1 MTRSPIHPSTPRL
14 FQIKLLRNAVN
25 NYQFPS
31 DLEAKHQVIQRWIET
46 DRNGTLAK
54 ISEVQLHGE
63 FLGDI
68 FRDVLGYGTVTQSQ
82 GKTWELY
89 AEASITDKGGRADA
103 ALGMFSA
110 VKGGKGNV
118 KLEGRIVAPI
128 ELKGARTNLD
138 DKQGKNPS
146 PIDQGWSYA
155 NHTPD
160 CRWVIVS
167 NYRELRL
174 YSTSESTKYYQLFTL
189 EDLADFYTFKQ
200 FYFLLCRQNFLPH
213 GNELESRIDGL
224 LRDSEQQE
232 QAITKEL
239 YNKYANVRNELIA
252 HFRRDVRERAEIQH
266 LADAQLVEKAQLAI
280 DRILFIAF
288 CEDRGLLPKYTLK
301 KAYEHD
307 DPYFPRAIWD
317 NYKKIFEWINVGNPK
332 QAIHG
337 YNGGLFRHDSLLD
350 DVFGVPDI
358 ICRKLKEIADFDFD
372 VEVSV
377 DVLGHIFEQSVTD
390 LEEIRAEG
398 EGKEYTKKERKKGQ
412 QKIQGIFY
420 TPPQITKYII
430 DISLSEYL
438 ERHKPLSTSVEI
450 SDWEAY
456 RDWLKHLKIVDP
468 ACGSGAF
475 LIAAFNRLLRAY
487 EEVNRELAI
496 LKGADYQIEDGL
508 DRAILNGNLYGVD
521 LSQESVEITKLS
533 LWLQTAQQG
542 KTLIDLNENIK
553 VGNSIV
559 DDGSLCDFPFNWQ
572 DAFPE
577 VFARGGFDVVL
588 GNPPYVRQELL
599 TPIKPYLQSH
609 YQSYDGVADL
619 YTYFYEKGVQ
629 ILKPDGI
636 LCYIVT
642 NKWLRSGYG
651 EGLRR
656 FFTQNSVFEKII
668 DFGHAPIFKE
678 ADVFPCIVSLR
689 KRSPSIP
696 LAKGEEESS
705 AAFARGAGEENS
717 QSTKRSPSIPLKKG
731 EEENS
736 PPFSRK
742 AAEEYSPPFTRG
754 AGGDLF
760 VQICAVPRE
769 ECLNAN
775 LTQYVSQNSFPVVWS
790 RFSEKAWSLEP
801 PAVEELMQKIKQ
813 VGIPLKDFAGV
824 KPYRGITTGF
834 NDAFWLDDND
844 RNNLI
849 KNDPKSSELIKPFLR
864 GQDIKRWI
872 PEWENMWIIFPRRDI
887 DIDSYPA
894 IKMHLQGFRPKLE
907 ARSGKQLWWQY
918 QAFPA
923 FYELFDAPKIIYQV
937 IQFHP
942 QYAFDDSGMYENDKT
957 YFLPTGDL
965 YLLGCLNSS
974 VMWWYAWRFFGHM
987 KDDALNPANFLM
999 ESLPIAQPTPTIRAE
1014 VEEIVSRL
1022 IEITK
1027 RNQDN
1032 NREVSNWIQSTH
1044 KIPKLGQKLE
1054 NFALLSQIEF
1064 VEAIRQRIP
1073 KISGDLSPKGLKG
1086 VENVYQEYALPMQ
1099 SDRAESNRLEH
1110 RLSDLIN
1117 QAYQLTPTE
1126 IELMWRTAPP
1136 RMPISQP

>member
-1 MTRSPIHPSTPRL
+1 
-14 FQIKLLRNAVN
+14 
-25 NYQFPS
+25 
-31 DLEAKHQVIQRWIET
+31 
-46 DRNGTLAK
+46 
-54 ISEVQLHGE
+54 VQLHGE

-68 FRDVLGYGTVTQSQ
+68 FRDVLGYGTITQSQ

-103 ALGMFSA
+103 ALGLFSA
-110 VKGGKGNV
+110 VKEGKGSV

-167 NYRELRL
+167 NYREIRL
-174 YSTSESTKYYQLFTL
+174 YSTSKSTGFYQLFTL
-189 EDLADFYTFKQ
+189 EDLADFYAFKQ

-213 GNELESRIDGL
+213 GNELESRIDAL

-232 QAITKEL
+232 QEITEEL
-239 YNKYANVRNELIA
+239 YKKYSSVRDELIGF
-252 HFRRDVRERAEIQH
+252 FRRDIRERTNNGLDKGLKP
-266 LADAQLVEKAQLAI
+266 LAYDSQLVEKAQLAI

-288 CEDRGLLPKYTLK
+288 CEDRGLLPKHTLSN
-301 KAYEHD
+301 AYEHS
-307 DPYFPRAIWD
+307 DPYFPRPVWD

-337 YNGGLFRHDSLLD
+337 YNGGLFRHDPLLD
-350 DVFGVPDI
+350 EVLRVPDI

-372 VEVSV
+372 VDVSV
-377 DVLGHIFEQSVTD
+377 DVLGRIFEQSVTD
-390 LEEIRAEG
+390 LEQIRSEG
-398 EGKEYTKKERKKGQ
+398 EGKEYTDKERKQGQ
-412 QKIQGIFY
+412 RKTQGIFY
-420 TPPQITKYII
+420 TPPQITQYIV

-689 KRSPSIP
+689 KISEYEESPHPQP
-696 LAKGEEESS
+696 LSQRARGERKEEESL
-705 AAFARGAGEENS
+705 ALPLLRERGLGGE
-717 QSTKRSPSIPLKKG
+717 G
-731 EEENS
+731 E
-736 PPFSRK
+736 
-742 AAEEYSPPFTRG
+742 
-754 AGGDLF
+754 
-760 VQICAVPRE
+760 VQICSVPRE
-769 ECLNAN
+769 DCLNAN

-813 VGIPLKDFAGV
+813 IGIPLKDFAGV
-824 KPYRGITTGF
+824 KPLYGIKTGF
-834 NDAFWLDDND
+834 NEAFLIDND
-844 RNNLI
+844 TKQKLVQA
-849 KNDPKSSELIKPFLR
+849 DPKCAEIIKPYLR
-864 GQDIKRWI
+864 GSDIKRWH
-872 PEWENMWIIFPRRDI
+872 PEWAELWFILMKSSANYEWAWSKSESEAAEKIFAQT
-887 DIDSYPA
+887 YPS
-894 IKMHLQGFRPKLE
+894 IYKHFKSFESKLRKRQDQGRFWWELRACVYYDAFEQPKL
-907 ARSGKQLWWQY
+907 
-918 QAFPA
+918 
-923 FYELFDAPKIIYQV
+923 IYQV
-937 IQFHP
+937 IQTFP
-942 QYAFDDSGMYENDKT
+942 LYAFDTTGMYGNDKT
-957 YFLPTGDL
+957 FILPNSDL
-965 YLLGCLNSS
+965 YLLGWLNTPIA
-974 VMWWYAWRFFGHM
+974 WWYGNRVFTKM
-987 KDDALNPANFLM
+987 LSDAISPMGYLFEL
-999 ESLPIAQPTPTIRAE
+999 LPIAQPTPTIRAE
-1014 VEEIVSRL
+1014 VEEIVTRL

-1027 RNQDN
+1027 RNQEN

-1054 NFALLSQIEF
+1054 NFASLSQVEF

>member
-642 NKWLRSGYG
+642 NKWFRSGYG

-656 FFTQNSVFEKII
+656 FFTQNSIFEKII

-689 KRSPSIP
+689 KNTSNQTYEQDLTSPPSPPILGGTKSSNLSKSPSIGGFRG
-696 LAKGEEESS
+696 LDSFDTLEED
-705 AAFARGAGEENS
+705 
-717 QSTKRSPSIPLKKG
+717 
-731 EEENS
+731 
-736 PPFSRK
+736 
-742 AAEEYSPPFTRG
+742 Y
-754 AGGDLF
+754 
-760 VQICAVPRE
+760 VQICSVPRE

-801 PAVEELMQKIKQ
+801 PAVEDLMHKIKQ

-824 KPYRGITTGF
+824 KPYRGITTGL
-834 NDAFWLDDND
+834 NEAFFIDDFTKTEILKLDPNS
-844 RNNLI
+844 I
-849 KNDPKSSELIKPFLR
+849 EIIKPYVR
-864 GQDIKRWI
+864 GQDIKRWSS
-872 PEWENMWIIFPRRDI
+872 EWESLWMILAHNNLDI
-887 DIDSYPA
+887 EKYPA
-894 IKMHLQGFRPKLE
+894 VKSHLEKYKKLLQN
-907 ARSGKQLWWQY
+907 RSGKQLWWQL
-918 QAFPA
+918 QASPA
-923 FYELFDAPKIIYQV
+923 FQKLLDKPKIFYQQ
-937 IQFHP
+937 IQFYP
-942 QYAFDDSGMYENDKT
+942 CFSLDIDSNYANNKVSFI
-957 YFLPTGDL
+957 PTSDL
-965 YLLGCLNSS
+965 YLLGVLNSPLL
-974 VMWWYAWRFFGHM
+974 WWHNWRHLPHM
-987 KDDALNPANFLM
+987 KDEALAPVNFLI
-999 ESLPIAQPTPTIRAE
+999 ETIPIAQPTPTIRAE

-1027 RNQDN
+1027 RNQEN

-1054 NFALLSQIEF
+1054 NFATLSQVDFIET
-1064 VEAIRQRIP
+1064 IRQRLP
-1073 KISGDLSPKGLKG
+1073 KTSGGLSPKGLKE

>member
-14 FQIKLLRNAVN
+14 FQIKLLRNAVSQ
-25 NYQFPS
+25 YQFPNDN
-31 DLEAKHQVIQRWIET
+31 DLQAKHQVIQSWIET

-68 FRDVLGYGTVTQSQ
+68 FRDVLGYGTITQSQ

-103 ALGMFSA
+103 ALGLFSA
-110 VKGGKGNV
+110 IQGTKGNV

-155 NHTPD
+155 NHTPN

-167 NYRELRL
+167 NYREIRL
-174 YSTSESTKYYQLFTL
+174 YSTSKSTGFYQLFTL
-189 EDLADFYTFKQ
+189 EDLADFYAFKQ

-232 QAITKEL
+232 QEITEEL
-239 YNKYANVRNELIA
+239 YKKYSSVRDELIG

-266 LADAQLVEKAQLAI
+266 LADTQLVEKAQLAI

-288 CEDRGLLPKYTLK
+288 CEDRGLLPKHMLSN
-301 KAYEHD
+301 AYEHD
-307 DPYFPRAIWD
+307 NPYFPRPVWD

-337 YNGGLFRHDSLLD
+337 YNGGLFRHDPLLD
-350 DVFGVPDI
+350 EVLRVPDI

-372 VEVSV
+372 VDVSV
-377 DVLGHIFEQSVTD
+377 DVLGRIFEQSVTD
-390 LEEIRAEG
+390 LEQIRSES
-398 EGKEYTKKERKKGQ
+398 EGKEYTDKERKQGQ
-412 QKIQGIFY
+412 RKTQGIFY
-420 TPPQITKYII
+420 TPPQITKYIV

-438 ERHKPLSTSVEI
+438 ERHKPIATSVEI
-450 SDWEAY
+450 SEWEAY
-456 RDWLKHLKIVDP
+456 RDWLKQLKIVDP

-559 DDGSLCDFPFNWQ
+559 DDGSLCNSPFNWQ

-696 LAKGEEESS
+696 LKKGEEENS
-705 AAFARGAGEENS
+705 AAFARGAGD
-717 QSTKRSPSIPLKKG
+717 
-731 EEENS
+731 ENS
-736 PPFSRK
+736 PPFL
-742 AAEEYSPPFTRG
+742 RG

-760 VQICAVPRE
+760 VQICSVPKE

-801 PAVEELMQKIKQ
+801 PAVEDLMQKIKQ

-824 KPYRGITTGF
+824 KPYRGILTGF
-834 NDAFWLDDND
+834 NEAFLIDND
-844 RNNLI
+844 TKQKLVQA
-849 KNDPKSSELIKPFLR
+849 DPKCAEIIKPYLR
-864 GQDIKRWI
+864 GSDIKRWC
-872 PEWENMWIIFPRRDI
+872 PEWAELWMIFTRRGI
-887 DIDSYPA
+887 DINLYPSVREHLEKYRIQLEPCPKDWDKSKKGEWLGRKSGSYKWYE
-894 IKMHLQGFRPKLE
+894 IQDTVDYWEILE
-907 ARSGKQLWWQY
+907 RH
-918 QAFPA
+918 
-923 FYELFDAPKIIYQV
+923 KIITQDLATYPW
-937 IQFHP
+937 FC
-942 QYAFDDSGMYENDKT
+942 FDDKGFYPVNT
-957 YFLPTGDL
+957 CYVWGTNDL
-965 YLLGCLNSS
+965 YILGWMCSTIS
-974 VMWWYAWRFFGHM
+974 WWVFHRELQHSINDTLRMFRNQVE
-987 KDDALNPANFLM
+987 L
-999 ESLPIAQPTPTIRAE
+999 LPIPQPTPTIRAE

-1027 RNQDN
+1027 RNQEN

-1044 KIPKLGQKLE
+1044 KILKIGQKLE
-1054 NFALLSQIEF
+1054 NFATLSQVDFIET
-1064 VEAIRQRIP
+1064 IRQRLP
-1073 KISGDLSPKGLKG
+1073 KTSGGLSPKGLKE

-1117 QAYQLTPTE
+1117 QAYQLTPEE
-1126 IELMWRTAPP
+1126 IALMWRTAPP
-1136 RMPISQP
+1136 RMPINQP

>member
-68 FRDVLGYGTVTQSQ
+68 FRDVLGYGTITQSQ

-103 ALGMFSA
+103 ALGLFSA
-110 VKGGKGNV
+110 VKEGKGSV
-118 KLEGRIVAPI
+118 KLVGRIVAPI
-128 ELKGARTNLD
+128 ELKGARTSLD

-155 NHTPD
+155 NHTPN

-167 NYRELRL
+167 NYREIRL
-174 YSTSESTKYYQLFTL
+174 YSTSKSTGFYQLFTL

-200 FYFLLCRQNFLPH
+200 FYFLLCRQNFLAH

-232 QAITKEL
+232 QEITEEL
-239 YNKYANVRNELIA
+239 YKKYSSVRDELIGF
-252 HFRRDVRERAEIQH
+252 FRRDIRERTNNGLDKGLKP
-266 LADAQLVEKAQLAI
+266 LAYDSQLVEKAQLAI

-288 CEDRGLLPKYTLK
+288 CEDRGLLPKHTLSN
-301 KAYEHD
+301 AYEHS
-307 DPYFPRAIWD
+307 DPYFPRPVWD

-337 YNGGLFRHDSLLD
+337 YNGGLFRHDPLLD
-350 DVFGVPDI
+350 EVLRVPDI

-372 VEVSV
+372 VDVSV
-377 DVLGHIFEQSVTD
+377 DVLGRIFEQSVTD
-390 LEEIRAEG
+390 LEQIRSEG
-398 EGKEYTKKERKKGQ
+398 EGKEYTDKERKQGQ
-412 QKIQGIFY
+412 RKTQGIFY
-420 TPPQITKYII
+420 TPPQITQYIV

-599 TPIKPYLQSH
+599 TPIKPYLQNH

-689 KRSPSIP
+689 KISEYEENPHPQP
-696 LAKGEEESS
+696 LSQRARGEKKEEESL
-705 AAFARGAGEENS
+705 APPLLRERGLGGE
-717 QSTKRSPSIPLKKG
+717 G
-731 EEENS
+731 E
-736 PPFSRK
+736 
-742 AAEEYSPPFTRG
+742 
-754 AGGDLF
+754 
-760 VQICAVPRE
+760 VQICSVPRE

-824 KPYRGITTGF
+824 KPYRGITTGL
-834 NDAFWLDDND
+834 NEAFFIDDFTKTEILKLDPNS
-844 RNNLI
+844 I
-849 KNDPKSSELIKPFLR
+849 EIIKPYVR
-864 GQDIKRWI
+864 GQDIKRWSS
-872 PEWENMWIIFPRRDI
+872 EWESLWMILAHNNLDI
-887 DIDSYPA
+887 EKYPA
-894 IKMHLQGFRPKLE
+894 VKSHLEKYKKLLQK
-907 ARSGKQLWWQY
+907 RSGKQLWWQL
-918 QAFPA
+918 QASPA
-923 FYELFDAPKIIYQV
+923 FQKLLDKSKIFYQQ
-937 IQFHP
+937 IQFYP
-942 QYAFDDSGMYENDKT
+942 CFSLDIDSNYANNKVSFI
-957 YFLPTGDL
+957 PTSDL
-965 YLLGCLNSS
+965 YLLGVLNSPLL
-974 VMWWYAWRFFGHM
+974 WWHNWRHLPHM
-987 KDDALNPANFLM
+987 KDEALAPVNFLI
-999 ESLPIAQPTPTIRAE
+999 ETIPIAQPTPTIRAQ
-1014 VEEIVSRL
+1014 VEEIVTRL

-1027 RNQDN
+1027 RNQEN

>member
-1 MTRSPIHPSTPRL
+1 MTSPIHTSTPRL
-14 FQIKLLRNAVN
+14 FQIKLLRNGIN
-25 NYQFPS
+25 QFQFPS

-103 ALGMFSA
+103 ALGIFSA
-110 VKGGKGNV
+110 VLGTKGNV

-128 ELKGARTNLD
+128 ELKGARTSLD

-167 NYRELRL
+167 NYREIRL
-174 YSTSESTKYYQLFTL
+174 YSTSKSTGYYQLFTL

-213 GNELESRIDGL
+213 GSELESRIDGL

-232 QAITKEL
+232 QEITEEL
-239 YNKYANVRNELIA
+239 YKKYYDVRDELIG
-252 HFRRDVRERAEIQH
+252 HFRRDVSARELVI
-266 LADAQLVEKAQLAI
+266 ADAQLVEKAQLAI

-288 CEDRGLLPKYTLK
+288 CEDRGLLPKHTLSN
-301 KAYEHD
+301 AYEHD
-307 DPYFPRAIWD
+307 NPYFPRPVWD
-317 NYKKIFEWINVGNPK
+317 NYKKIFEWINVGNPR

-337 YNGGLFRHDSLLD
+337 YNGGLFRHDPLLD
-350 DVFGVPDI
+350 EVLRVPDI
-358 ICRKLKEIADFDFD
+358 ICRKLKELADFDFD
-372 VEVSV
+372 VDVSV
-377 DVLGHIFEQSVTD
+377 DVLGRIFEQSVTD
-390 LEEIRAEG
+390 LEQIRSEG
-398 EGKEYTKKERKKGQ
+398 EGKEYTDKERKQGQ
-412 QKIQGIFY
+412 RRTQGIFY
-420 TPPQITKYII
+420 TPPQITQYIV

-438 ERHKPLSTSVEI
+438 ERHKPIATSVEI
-450 SDWEAY
+450 DDWEAY
-456 RDWLKHLKIVDP
+456 RDWLKELKIVDP

-559 DDGSLCDFPFNWQ
+559 DDGSLCNYPFNWQ

-577 VFARGGFDVVL
+577 VFAAGGFDVVL

-642 NKWLRSGYG
+642 NKWFRSGYG
-651 EGLRR
+651 EALRR

-689 KRSPSIP
+689 KESP
-696 LAKGEEESS
+696 ASS
-705 AAFARGAGEENS
+705 NENV
-717 QSTKRSPSIPLKKG
+717 
-731 EEENS
+731 E
-736 PPFSRK
+736 
-742 AAEEYSPPFTRG
+742 
-754 AGGDLF
+754 
-760 VQICAVPRE
+760 ICSVPRQ

-801 PAVEELMQKIKQ
+801 PAVEDLMQKIKQ

-824 KPYRGITTGF
+824 KPIYGIKTGF
-834 NDAFWLDDND
+834 NKAFFIDQSTRQKLVQV
-844 RNNLI
+844 
-849 KNDPKSSELIKPFLR
+849 DPKCSEIIKPLLR
-864 GQDIKRWI
+864 GQDIGRWL
-872 PEWENMWIIFPRRDI
+872 PEWSDLYLIFTRRGF
-887 DIDSYPA
+887 DIDSYPS
-894 IKMHLQGFRPKLE
+894 IKEHLELYRQQLEPCPKDWDKSQDGIWQGRKRGSYKWYEIQDTIDYWQLLE
-907 ARSGKQLWWQY
+907 H
-918 QAFPA
+918 
-923 FYELFDAPKIIYQV
+923 PKIFYQV
-937 IQFHP
+937 IQTLP
-942 QYAFDDSGMYENDKT
+942 QYAFDDSGAYGNDKT
-957 YFLPTGDL
+957 FFLPTSDL
-965 YLLGCLNSS
+965 FLLGCLNSPLI
-974 VMWWYAWRFFGHM
+974 WWYSHRVFTDM
-987 KDDALNPANFLM
+987 LSDAISPMGYLFEL
-999 ESLPIAQPTPTIRAE
+999 LPIAQPTPTIRTE

-1027 RNQDN
+1027 RNQEN
-1032 NREVSNWIQSTH
+1032 NREVGKWIQSTH
-1044 KIPKLGQKLE
+1044 NIPKIGQKLG
-1054 NFALLSQIEF
+1054 NFASLSQVEF
-1064 VEAIRQRIP
+1064 VETIRQRMP
-1073 KISGDLSPKGLKG
+1073 KTSGGLSPKGLKE
-1086 VENVYQEYALPMQ
+1086 VENVYQEYAMPMQ
-1099 SDRAESNRLEH
+1099 SDRLTANRLEH
-1110 RLSDLIN
+1110 RLNDLIN
-1117 QAYQLTPTE
+1117 QAYQLTPAE

-1136 RMPISQP
+1136 RMPINLEI

>member
-25 NYQFPS
+25 QFQFPS
-31 DLEAKHQVIQRWIET
+31 DLEIKHQTIQRWIET

-63 FLGDI
+63 FLGDV
-68 FRDVLGYGTVTQSQ
+68 FRDLLGYGTITQSQ

-103 ALGMFSA
+103 ALGLFSA
-110 VKGGKGNV
+110 VLGTKGNV

-155 NHTPD
+155 NHTPN

-167 NYRELRL
+167 NYREIRL
-174 YSTSESTKYYQLFTL
+174 YSTSKSTGYYQLFTL

-213 GNELESRIDGL
+213 GNELESRIDLL

-232 QAITKEL
+232 QEITEEL
-239 YNKYANVRNELIA
+239 YKKYYDVRDELIG
-252 HFRRDVRERAEIQH
+252 HFRRDARARE
-266 LADAQLVEKAQLAI
+266 LAIADSQLVEKAQLAI

-288 CEDRGLLPKYTLK
+288 CEDRGLLPKHTLSN
-301 KAYEHD
+301 AYEHS
-307 DPYFPRAIWD
+307 DPYFPRPVWD
-317 NYKKIFEWINVGNPK
+317 NYKKIFEWINIGNPK

-350 DVFGVPDI
+350 EVLRVPDI

-372 VEVSV
+372 VDVSV
-377 DVLGHIFEQSVTD
+377 DVLGRIFEQSVTD
-390 LEEIRAEG
+390 LEQIRSEG
-398 EGKEYTKKERKKGQ
+398 EGKEYTDKERKQGQ
-412 QKIQGIFY
+412 RKTQGIFY
-420 TPPQITKYII
+420 TPPQITQYIV

-456 RDWLKHLKIVDP
+456 RDWLKQLKIVDP

-496 LKGADYQIEDGL
+496 LKGESYQADEGL
-508 DRAILNGNLYGVD
+508 DRTILNGNLYGVD
-521 LSQESVEITKLS
+521 LSQESVEITRLS
-533 LWLQTAQQG
+533 LWLQTAQRG
-542 KTLIDLNENIK
+542 KTLIDLNENVK
-553 VGNSIV
+553 AGNSIV
-559 DDGSLCDFPFNWQ
+559 DDSSLCDRPFNWQ
-572 DAFPE
+572 VAFPE
-577 VFARGGFDVVL
+577 VFAAGGFDVVL

-609 YQSYDGVADL
+609 YQSFDGVADL

-629 ILKPDGI
+629 ILKPDGM

-696 LAKGEEESS
+696 LKKGEEENS
-705 AAFARGAGEENS
+705 AAFARGAGD
-717 QSTKRSPSIPLKKG
+717 
-731 EEENS
+731 ENS
-736 PPFSRK
+736 PPFL
-742 AAEEYSPPFTRG
+742 RG

-760 VQICAVPRE
+760 VQICSVPKE

-790 RFSEKAWSLEP
+790 RFSEKGWSLEP
-801 PAVEELMQKIKQ
+801 PAVEELMQKIKR

-824 KPYRGITTGF
+824 KPIYGIKTGL
-834 NDAFWLDDND
+834 NEAFFIDEDV
-844 RNNLI
+844 
-849 KNDPKSSELIKPFLR
+849 KNEIIQVDPISIEIIKPYLR
-864 GQDIKRWI
+864 GQDIKRWN
-872 PEWENMWIIFPRRDI
+872 PEWKNIWMILAHNKLDI
-887 DIDSYPA
+887 EQYPA
-894 IKMHLQGFRPKLE
+894 IKSHLEKHKDLLE
-907 ARSGKQLWWQY
+907 KRAGKQLWWQL
-918 QAFPA
+918 QASAA
-923 FYELFDAPKIIYQV
+923 FYDLFEKPKIL
-937 IQFHP
+937 IQGIAFHP
-942 QYAFDDSGMYENDKT
+942 RFSLGEGGT
-957 YFLPTGDL
+957 YFNNSIFMLPICDSWVLAT
-965 YLLGCLNSS
+965 LNSP
-974 VMWWYAWRFFGHM
+974 VMWYFMFRNLPHK
-987 KDDALNPANFLM
+987 KDEALAM
-999 ESLPIAQPTPTIRAE
+999 DGVCVESLPIAEPTPIIRAE

-1027 RNQDN
+1027 RSQEN
-1032 NREVSNWIQSTH
+1032 NREVGNWIQSTH
-1044 KIPKLGQKLE
+1044 NIPKIGQKLE
-1054 NFALLSQIEF
+1054 NFASLNQVEF

-1073 KISGDLSPKGLKG
+1073 KTSGGLSPKGLKE

-1099 SDRAESNRLEH
+1099 SDRAEANRLEH

-1136 RMPISQP
+1136 RMPIANRL